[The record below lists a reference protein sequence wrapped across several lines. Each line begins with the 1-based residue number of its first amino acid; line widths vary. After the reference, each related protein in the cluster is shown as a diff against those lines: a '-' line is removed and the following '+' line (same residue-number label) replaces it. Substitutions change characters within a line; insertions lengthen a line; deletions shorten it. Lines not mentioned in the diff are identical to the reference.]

1 MFAMPPDTAE
11 IPQPLHLPLSSFAAT
26 NPSAQA
32 QTNRTMTFPEGTSVT
47 FPVGNGEFNI
57 GTVTAFED
65 GKYRIEVQV
74 GEITELIEA
83 EEADVKE
90 FRIEMSRRD
99 IFDYLK

>member
-1 MFAMPPDTAE
+1 M
-11 IPQPLHLPLSSFAAT
+11 Q
-26 NPSAQA
+26 
-32 QTNRTMTFPEGTSVT
+32 
-47 FPVGNGEFNI
+47 
-57 GTVTAFED
+57 D
-65 GKYRIEVQV
+65 GKYQIEVQV